1 MTAEVNESQVT
12 KPQRDGGVILNK
24 GLSRGVSRELL
35 MNGGVMT
42 QKTPGCAKGNATNVT
57 PRIRGNSQKWY
68 IYIIYIYRNTM
79 SRAYLSVVSGCVS
92 MCVSRSYLKLNV
104 LKQLGQ

>member
-24 GLSRGVSRELL
+24 GLSRGVRRELL

-42 QKTPGCAKGNATNVT
+42 QKTPVCAKGNATNVT
-57 PRIRGNSQKWY
+57 PRIKRNQSEMVY
-68 IYIIYIYRNTM
+68 ILDIYTGIQRPEPT
-79 SRAYLSVVSGCVS
+79 
-92 MCVSRSYLKLNV
+92 
-104 LKQLGQ
+104 